1 MVAAMNCPRRMSDL
15 VKCSD
20 QSPCRRPVRRPS
32 IDGSAVSESEL
43 EVLTN
48 ELKALDHCDECSCTS
63 ATDDFD
69 DDATQVTSNQVK
81 RCSRAT
87 DATAST
93 AKSSGLCSG
102 IHNRECLNDS
112 SHHRHRK
119 QPGEITFDIATEA
132 DEVQSISVESTSSSR
147 VLTEERVRSFMVDYY
162 EDFHSIFQTHR
173 HSSVMEKKD
182 CFTAFCE
189 HYYTPNFLFVRPSG
203 NPLNLEG
210 FIKVNSEDIV
220 GIRIALVSIESIQ
233 IMAGGMAAAVVYTA
247 DQEFEYKGHPNSDR
261 TVITGLI
268 HIGSNGEVQI
278 GHEHRCVG
286 KPIPKT
292 TRWES

>member
-1 MVAAMNCPRRMSDL
+1 MVLATRNSRRSISD
-15 VKCSD
+15 CSD
-20 QSPCRRPVRRPS
+20 HTPCKRPVRRPS
-32 IDGSAVSESEL
+32 IDGSVVSEA
-43 EVLTN
+43 EVITN
-48 ELKALDHCDECSCTS
+48 ELKALDHSDSCTS

-81 RCSRAT
+81 RSRAT

-93 AKSSGLCSG
+93 TKSSGHC
-102 IHNRECLNDS
+102 HDRECLNE
-112 SHHRHRK
+112 SHHRRCK
-119 QPGEITFDIATEA
+119 QPGEISFDIATEA
-132 DEVQSISVESTSSSR
+132 DEVQSISLESTSSSR

-189 HYYTPNFLFVRPSG
+189 HYYTPNFLFIRPSG
-203 NPLNLEG
+203 NPLDLEG

-233 IMAGGMAAAVVYTA
+233 IMASGMAAAVVYTA

-261 TVITGLI
+261 TVITGLL
-268 HIGSNGEVQI
+268 HVGSSGEIQI